1 MKSEKIESLL
11 TSFLW
16 LSLILMIATLIVGSI
31 VFICE
36 AIGGKTTLN
45 FLLKKIYI
53 AIVLLGYS
61 LAIYILLRLADNFKE
76 NPFIQANVKRFN
88 IIGYIF
94 FIEAIIEAAYSSIF
108 NPDHGLVQI
117 LGLNITIGLVT
128 LVIISLTFFLIA
140 DVFDRAIKIK
150 EYNDLTI

>member
-1 MKSEKIESLL
+1 MKSEKIKSLL

-16 LSLILMIATLIVGSI
+16 LSLILMIATLVVGSI
-31 VFICE
+31 VFICG
-36 AIGGKTTLN
+36 IIDGKATLN
-45 FLLKKIYI
+45 FLLKKMYI
-53 AIVLLGYS
+53 ATVLLGYS
-61 LAIYILLRLADNFKE
+61 IAIWLLLRLSDNFKE
-76 NPFIQANVKRFN
+76 NPFIQTNVKRFN

-128 LVIISLTFFLIA
+128 LIIISLTFFLIA
-140 DVFDRAIKIK
+140 DVFDKAIKIK

>member
-1 MKSEKIESLL
+1 MKSEKIKSLL

-16 LSLILMIATLIVGSI
+16 LSLILMIISLIVGSI
-31 VFICE
+31 VFICGI
-36 AIGGKTTLN
+36 IGGKTTLN
-45 FLLKKIYI
+45 FLLRKIYI
-53 AIVLLGYS
+53 AIVLSGYS
-61 LAIYILLRLADNFKE
+61 LAIYLLLRLADNFKE
-76 NPFIQANVKRFN
+76 NPFIQSNVKYFN

-108 NPDHGLVQI
+108 NSDHGLVQI

-140 DVFDRAIKIK
+140 DVFNKAIKIK

>member
-1 MKSEKIESLL
+1 MKSEKIKSLL

-16 LSLILMIATLIVGSI
+16 LSLILMIATLIIGSI

-36 AIGGKTTLN
+36 AISGKTTLN

-94 FIEAIIEAAYSSIF
+94 FIEAVIEATYSSVF

-117 LGLNITIGLVT
+117 LGLNITIALVT

-140 DVFDRAIKIK
+140 DVFDKAIKIK